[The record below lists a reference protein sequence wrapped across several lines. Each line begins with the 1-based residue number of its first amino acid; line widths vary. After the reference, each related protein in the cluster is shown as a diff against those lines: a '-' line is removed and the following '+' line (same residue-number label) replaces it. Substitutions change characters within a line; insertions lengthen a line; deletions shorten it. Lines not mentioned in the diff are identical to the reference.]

1 MRPVH
6 RGTLKLLAVAAALVA
21 ALLVCALAL
30 RAPSFWLRYAGALFE
45 PRALVAAWYQPREL
59 LRGGNEA
66 PAPRV
71 APELESLDGRALETA
86 ANYAR
91 AHRARAL
98 IISRHDHI
106 VYERYWQGSSFD
118 TVSDARGFTPVLAAL
133 AAGVAFSHRLI
144 VWPDQPLR
152 YFVPEWRSEARGQIT
167 VRNLM
172 QMSSG
177 LQPPDASA
185 LPWGADAQQR
195 YGANLVGAVMSEPL
209 AARPGSV
216 RLEQAADPQLLALVV
231 ERVARMRYADYVS
244 QVLWQ
249 RLGAADAWLWLDRP
263 GGAAHADCCMLAR
276 QGDWIRVGQL
286 LVSDGRYRGAELL
299 RPGWVALMR
308 APATADADHGAFLR
322 IGARV
327 SGGSEPYAAPDLFV
341 LDGGPGNRMWMVP
354 SMQLVVLLLGAAAD
368 GGSSWDDTRIPN
380 LVLRAA
386 RDYLPAAARPG
397 ADISAIVPGH

>member
-1 MRPVH
+1 MRPVP
-6 RGTLKLLAVAAALVA
+6 RGTLKLVAVAAALIA
-21 ALLVCALAL
+21 ALLVWALATHSP
-30 RAPSFWLRYAGALFE
+30 RFWLRYAGALLE
-45 PRALVAAWYQPREL
+45 PHALAAAWYQPREL
-59 LRGGNEA
+59 LRGGNEP

-71 APELESLDGRALETA
+71 APELESLDGRALDA
-86 ANYAR
+86 AADYASG
-91 AHRARAL
+91 HRARAL

-144 VWPDQPLR
+144 AWPDQPLK
-152 YFVPEWRSEARGQIT
+152 YFMPEWSSEPRGLIT

-172 QMSSG
+172 QMASG
-177 LQPPDASA
+177 LKPPDASA
-185 LPWGADAQQR
+185 LPWAAYAQQR
-195 YGANLVGAVMSEPL
+195 YGASLLGAVMSEPL

-216 RLEQAADPQLLALVV
+216 WLEQAADPQLLALAI
-231 ERVARMRYADYVS
+231 ERAARMRYADYVS

-263 GGAAHADCCMLAR
+263 GGTAHADCCMLAR

-286 LVSDGRYRGAELL
+286 LVSDGRYRGSELM

-308 APATADADHGAFLR
+308 APSPADADHGAFVR
-322 IGARV
+322 VGARV
-327 SGGSEPYAAPDLFV
+327 SGGSEPYAAADLFV

-354 SMQLVVLLLGAAAD
+354 SMQLVVLLLGATD
-368 GGSSWDDTRIPN
+368 GGDWDDTRIPN
-380 LVLRAA
+380 LVMRAA

-397 ADISAIVPGH
+397 ADVSALVPGH